1 MRDAAICLF
10 AWDLA
15 DEGID
20 SVLEHVAGMGVTS
33 LFLASV
39 YHAGWF
45 VLPHNPRRTC
55 YMTEDGVAYFH
66 ALPRFFEETPIK
78 PRIGRAAEFTDWF
91 AEVGRRLER
100 FGLRLTA
107 WTICNHNTRLGLAN
121 PEHTVRNALGDS
133 YPHALTP
140 ASPAVRSYLRGMA
153 HNLASQYP
161 LQSIFLEAPDYRG
174 RRHGHHHERDLTPFG
189 PLENALLDFSFSAHD
204 LAVARAEGIDGVAV
218 RRSVA
223 GHLQEF
229 LANVPHRPRGMPE
242 TMEQFCG
249 EQPLL
254 PAYRAVLDGIVTSL
268 VTEIQTEMKPFG
280 VELEGVE
287 PIAAYDW
294 KIVGAY
300 GKTPDEIS
308 ELTTAARRSAADH
321 QRVRVGLRLGFDP
334 PDQPHAIAS
343 AQRCREC
350 VQAAAD
356 NGAEGVFFY
365 NYSES
370 PRTYL
375 SWIKPSLEGLI
386 EWAVDGQDRGV
397 VNPKEA

>member
-1 MRDAAICLF
+1 MHDAAICLF

-20 SVLEHVAGMGVTS
+20 PVLERVADLGLTS
-33 LFLASV
+33 LYLASV

-45 VLPHNPRRTC
+45 VLPHNPLRTC

-66 ALPRFFEETPIK
+66 ALPRFFEDTPLK
-78 PRIGRAAEFTDWF
+78 PRIGRVAAATDWF

-107 WTICNHNTRLGLAN
+107 WTVCNHNTRLGLAH
-121 PEHTVRNALGDS
+121 PEHTVKNALGDS

-140 ASPAVRSYLRGMA
+140 ASPAVRNYLRGLA
-153 HNLASQYP
+153 RNLASQYP
-161 LQSIFLEAPDYRG
+161 LQSIYLEAPNYRG

-189 PLENALLDFSFSAHD
+189 PLENELLDISFSAHD
-204 LAVARAEGIDGVAV
+204 LAWAKAEGIDGEAV
-218 RRSVA
+218 RQAVA
-223 GHLQEF
+223 RHLQEF

-254 PAYRAVLDGIVTSL
+254 PAYRAVLDGIVASL
-268 VTEIQTEMKPFG
+268 VTEIRGDAAPFD
-280 VELEGVE
+280 VALEGVE
-287 PIAAYDW
+287 PIEAYDW
-294 KIVGAY
+294 RVVGAY
-300 GKTPDEIS
+300 GKTPDEVA
-308 ELTTAARRSAADH
+308 ELTSVCRRSAADH
-321 QRVRVGLRLGFDP
+321 QRVRVGFRLGFDP
-334 PDQPHAIAS
+334 PDQPQAIAS
-343 AQRCREC
+343 EPRCREC
-350 VQAAAD
+350 VQAAVE

-375 SWIKPSLEGLI
+375 SWIKPSLEGLF
-386 EWAVDGQDRGV
+386 ESSVHGQD
-397 VNPKEA
+397 EASAHKKDA